1 MTTVRP
7 EVSSNPCS
15 ARSRGEG
22 REGTPGVLSLHS
34 ASPGFN
40 GPEADGSGAR
50 AFKRGPAVAAAVA
63 RSVASRRRAFLKRS
77 VVPVDITREA
87 GLGDLLEQFQST
99 SIQARNLGRCLEV
112 WENAL
117 NDRKRPTILIG
128 LSGPLIA
135 AGLRKVLRDLID
147 WGVVD
152 AVVSTGAVLYQDL
165 YQSIGGRHWMGT
177 PTANDVELRELYLD
191 RIYDTYVDELKF
203 EDTDRIIG
211 KITEKFPRRP
221 ASSRE
226 FLEFLGSK
234 FPDQNS
240 ILSTAARRG
249 IPVFSPA
256 LIDSSI
262 GIGLTL
268 YYQANRRRADRFIL
282 DAIRDNYEL
291 VQILSHSPRTAVI
304 YIGGG
309 TPKNWINDGIVM
321 ANYAFGREGEGHYYA
336 LQITTDVPHWG
347 GLSGSTLDEAQSW
360 GKISPT
366 ATRAMAH
373 VDASIAL
380 PLLAGA
386 LWARRRRWQPRT
398 RLQYDWT
405 GDEVKI
411 RHSKR

>member
-1 MTTVRP
+1 VPSRLESQRRHLLRTPVRP
-7 EVSSNPCS
+7 V
-15 ARSRGEG
+15 
-22 REGTPGVLSLHS
+22 
-34 ASPGFN
+34 
-40 GPEADGSGAR
+40 D
-50 AFKRGPAVAAAVA
+50 
-63 RSVASRRRAFLKRS
+63 
-77 VVPVDITREA
+77 VVGLR
-87 GLGDLLEQFQST
+87 GLGDLLGQFRTT

-117 NDRKRPTILIG
+117 TDRKRPTILLG

-147 WGVVD
+147 WGIVD
-152 AVVSTGAVLYQDL
+152 VVVSTGAVLYQDL
-165 YQSIGGRHWMGT
+165 YQTIGGRHWMGT
-177 PTANDVELRELYLD
+177 PAADDVKLRAMYLD

-203 EDTDRIIG
+203 EETDRAIG
-211 KITEKFPRRP
+211 KVTDEFPERP

-226 FLEFLGSK
+226 YLRFLGEK
-234 FPDQNS
+234 FPSNDS
-240 ILSTAARRG
+240 ILATAARRG

-268 YYQANRRRADRFIL
+268 YYQAHRDKPRFIL

-291 VQILSHSPRTAVI
+291 VQILARSERTAVV

-336 LQITTDVPHWG
+336 LQITTDSPHWG

-360 GKISPT
+360 GKISKT
-366 ATRAMAH
+366 ATRSMAH
-373 VDASIAL
+373 LEASIGL
-380 PLLAGA
+380 PLLVGA
-386 LWARRRRWQPRT
+386 LWDRRKNWQPRE
-398 RLQYDWT
+398 RLRFDWT
-405 GDEVKI
+405 GDEVALH
-411 RHSKR
+411 RYTAKR

>member
-1 MTTVRP
+1 MP
-7 EVSSNPCS
+7 
-15 ARSRGEG
+15 
-22 REGTPGVLSLHS
+22 
-34 ASPGFN
+34 
-40 GPEADGSGAR
+40 
-50 AFKRGPAVAAAVA
+50 K
-63 RSVASRRRAFLKRS
+63 SVAQGRRALLKRS
-77 VVPVDITREA
+77 VTPVDVTRGR
-87 GLGDLLEQFQST
+87 GLGDLLEQFRTT

-117 NDRKRPTILIG
+117 RDPKRPTILLG

-135 AGLRKVLRDLID
+135 AGLRKVLRDLVD

-152 AVVSTGAVLYQDL
+152 VVVSTGAVLYQDL
-165 YQSIGGRHWMGT
+165 YQSIGGRHWIGT
-177 PTANDVELRELYLD
+177 PTANDVELRRLYLD

-211 KITEKFPRRP
+211 RITEKFPRRP

-226 FLEFLGSK
+226 FLGFLGER
-234 FPDQNS
+234 FPDQDS
-240 ILSTAARRG
+240 ILATAARRG
-249 IPVFSPA
+249 VPVFSPA

-268 YYQANRRRADRFIL
+268 YYQANRERADRFIL
-282 DAIRDNYEL
+282 DAVRDNYEL
-291 VQILSHSPRTAVI
+291 VQILAHSPRTAVI

-360 GKISPT
+360 GKISAT

-373 VDASIAL
+373 VEASIGL

-386 LWARRRRWQPRT
+386 LWDRRRRWQPRR
-398 RLQYDWT
+398 RLRFDWT
-405 GDEVKI
+405 GDQVRVRKV
-411 RHSKR
+411 RG

>member
-1 MTTVRP
+1 M
-7 EVSSNPCS
+7 
-15 ARSRGEG
+15 ARRIQ
-22 REGTPGVLSLHS
+22 
-34 ASPGFN
+34 
-40 GPEADGSGAR
+40 
-50 AFKRGPAVAAAVA
+50 
-63 RSVASRRRAFLKRS
+63 SRRRALLKRS
-77 VVPVDITREA
+77 VVPVDVTREA
-87 GLGDLLEQFQST
+87 GLGDLLEQFRST
-99 SIQARNLGRCLEV
+99 SIQARNLGKCLEV

-117 NDRKRPTILIG
+117 RDRKRPTILIG

-135 AGLRKVLRDLID
+135 AGLRKVLRDLVD

-152 AVVSTGAVLYQDL
+152 VVVSTGAVLYQDL
-165 YQSIGGRHWMGT
+165 YQSIGGRHWIGT
-177 PTANDVELRELYLD
+177 PSADDVELRRLYLD

-226 FLEFLGSK
+226 FLRFLGSK
-234 FPDQNS
+234 FPDRNS
-240 ILSTAARRG
+240 LLSTAAHRG
-249 IPVFSPA
+249 VPVFSPA

-268 YYQANRRRADRFIL
+268 HYQANRKRADRFIL
-282 DAIRDNYEL
+282 DAVRDNFEL
-291 VQILSHSPRTAVI
+291 VQILARSPRTAVI

-321 ANYAFGREGEGHYYA
+321 ANYAFGREGEGHHYA

-360 GKISPT
+360 GKISAT

-373 VDASIAL
+373 LDASIGL

-386 LWARRRRWQPRT
+386 LWAHRKRWQPRT
-398 RLQYDWT
+398 RLRFDWT
-405 GDEVKI
+405 GDEVRI
-411 RHSKR
+411 HRTRR

>member
-1 MTTVRP
+1 MP
-7 EVSSNPCS
+7 PSI
-15 ARSRGEG
+15 AR
-22 REGTPGVLSLHS
+22 
-34 ASPGFN
+34 
-40 GPEADGSGAR
+40 
-50 AFKRGPAVAAAVA
+50 
-63 RSVASRRRAFLKRS
+63 RRRALLKRS
-77 VVPVDITREA
+77 VVPVDVTREK
-87 GLGDLLEQFQST
+87 GIGDLLEQFRST
-99 SIQARNLGRCLEV
+99 SIQARNLGKALEV

-117 NDRKRPTILIG
+117 NDRKRPTILLG

-152 AVVSTGAVLYQDL
+152 VIATTGAVMYQDL
-165 YQSIGGRHWMGT
+165 YQTIGGRHWIGT
-177 PTANDVELRELYLD
+177 PTANDVELRDLYLD

-203 EDTDRIIG
+203 EETDREIG
-211 KITEKFPRRP
+211 RITESFPRRP

-226 FLEFLGSK
+226 YLQFLGK
-234 FPDQNS
+234 RFDDPDS
-240 ILSTAARRG
+240 ILATAARRG
-249 IPVFSPA
+249 VPVFSPA

-268 YYQANRRRADRFIL
+268 YYQRNRNRADRFIL
-282 DAIRDNYEL
+282 DAVRDNYEL

-321 ANYAFGREGEGHYYA
+321 ANYAFGREGEGHFYA

-360 GKISPT
+360 GKISKT
-366 ATRAMAH
+366 ATRSMAH
-373 VDASIAL
+373 LDASIGL

-386 LWARRRRWQPRT
+386 LWDRRKLWQPRT
-398 RLQYDWT
+398 RLRFDWT
-405 GDEVKI
+405 KDEVEI
-411 RHSKR
+411 RRVRGARSR

>member
-1 MTTVRP
+1 VPSRIDAQRRKILRTPVR
-7 EVSSNPCS
+7 
-15 ARSRGEG
+15 
-22 REGTPGVLSLHS
+22 
-34 ASPGFN
+34 
-40 GPEADGSGAR
+40 
-50 AFKRGPAVAAAVA
+50 
-63 RSVASRRRAFLKRS
+63 
-77 VVPVDITREA
+77 PVDIVGLR
-87 GLGDLLEQFQST
+87 GLGDLLGQFKTT

-117 NDRKRPTILIG
+117 TDKKRPTILLG

-152 AVVSTGAVLYQDL
+152 VVVSTGAVLYQDL
-165 YQSIGGRHWMGT
+165 YQTIGGKHWMGT
-177 PTANDVELRELYLD
+177 PTADDVKLRALYLD

-203 EDTDRIIG
+203 EDTDRAIG
-211 KITEKFPRRP
+211 TVTEEFPKRP

-226 FLEFLGSK
+226 YLAFLGQK
-234 FPDQNS
+234 FPASDS
-240 ILSTAARRG
+240 ILATAARRG

-268 YYQANRRRADRFIL
+268 YYQAHREQPRFIL

-291 VQILSHSPRTAVI
+291 VQILAGSERTAVV

-321 ANYAFGREGEGHYYA
+321 ANYAFAREGEGHYYA
-336 LQITTDVPHWG
+336 LQITTDSPHWG

-360 GKISPT
+360 GKISKT
-366 ATRAMAH
+366 ATRSMAH
-373 VDASIAL
+373 LEASIGL

-386 LWARRRRWQPRT
+386 LWDRRKLWQPRS
-398 RLQYDWT
+398 RLRFKWT
-405 GDEVKI
+405 GDEVELT
-411 RHSKR
+411 RYTAR